1 MKKKII
7 SVMLS
12 ICFVMTACSCVMAK
26 QDKIT
31 VEINGKTIEFDVE
44 PEIIDD
50 RVMLPMRKIFE
61 EIGAVV
67 KWDDTTRTVTA
78 RKSSK
83 TVSITIDSDELF
95 IDKGKTDDEGNAI
108 TDTITLDVPA
118 QISEER
124 TLVPAR
130 AVSEAFGFEVD
141 WDDKTKTV
149 SITSNSDSDD
159 LWKENKVSINL
170 DDLSIGDTG
179 YDVSEKTVTITEGG
193 DYTLSGTLN
202 SGMICVNTENRV
214 KLRLSGVTITSDDTP
229 CIYIENA
236 DKAYI
241 TISDGTKNYLTTKN
255 TESGAVYSKDNL
267 EIKGKGELYI
277 TSEQSH
283 GIKASDNLTIESGII
298 NITAKKDAIKV
309 NDTLSVTGG
318 NIKTSSE
325 GDGIVSES
333 ILSISGGMIDVT
345 TMGEPTVNQA
355 EENSEHGRF
364 MPLGEN
370 KSNVTFESS
379 SKGIKADW
387 ILLISG
393 GDISVNSADHAI
405 HCVDE
410 IRIDGGNMKIASEYG
425 KGITAHANMTID
437 GADTSIDISKS
448 TEGIE
453 SKDVLTINNGT
464 IKIIASDDGINATGG
479 NSGNNFGGGG
489 GDMTQP
495 EFDGDR
501 NERKHGFD
509 ENFQPPKFDVEND
522 FRNSDSAIMMMP
534 PDAPQMDREHKKDG
548 FEGPNKEM
556 GMRSFKDCLIINGGD
571 IEVYA
576 EDDCLDANG
585 NLQFNGGTIKA
596 SVANGSFSG
605 NFAVFD
611 PDGTLTVAEGVTL
624 IATATQ
630 GSERDIDIPQNSIT
644 VYCENSHSDTD
655 TVTVKTS
662 AGKTIAEYT
671 PYGSY
676 NSILISSPDME
687 SGKEYVVSAG
697 DEKFEITAKD
707 GAVTAGTPKNNG
719 FNNRNGRKN

>member
-12 ICFVMTACSCVMAK
+12 VCFAMTACSCVTAK

-31 VEINGKTIEFDVE
+31 VEIDGKTIEFDVE
-44 PEIIDD
+44 PQIIDD
-50 RVMLPMRKIFE
+50 RVMVPMRKIFE

-83 TVSITIDSDELF
+83 TVSITIDSDKLC

-108 TDTITLDVPA
+108 TDTVTLDVPA

-124 TLVPAR
+124 TLVPTR

-141 WDDKTKTV
+141 WNDETKTV
-149 SITSNSDSDD
+149 SIMSNSDSDD
-159 LWKENKVSINL
+159 LWKENKVAINL
-170 DDLSIGDTG
+170 DDLSLGGTG
-179 YDVSEKTVTITEGG
+179 YDVSGKTVTVTEGG

-202 SGMICVNTENRV
+202 GGMICVNTENRV
-214 KLRLSGVTITSDDTP
+214 KLRLSGVKITSDDTP

-241 TISDGTKNYLTTKN
+241 TVSDGTKNYLSTQN
-255 TESGAVYSKDNL
+255 PESGAIYSKDNL
-267 EIKGKGELYI
+267 EIKGKGELDI
-277 TSEQSH
+277 TSEQAH
-283 GIKASDNLTIESGII
+283 GIKASDNLTIESGTI

-318 NIKTSSE
+318 NIKTSST

-333 ILSISGGMIDVT
+333 IVSISGGTIDVT
-345 TMGEPTVNQA
+345 TLGEPIINQTSK
-355 EENSEHGRF
+355 NSERGGF
-364 MPLGEN
+364 MPHSEN
-370 KSNVTFESS
+370 KSNITFESS

-405 HCVDE
+405 HCADE
-410 IRIDGGNMKIASEYG
+410 IRIDGGNMKICSEYG
-425 KGITAHANMTID
+425 KGISAHANMTID
-437 GADTSIDISKS
+437 GVDTVIDIAKS

-479 NSGNNFGGGG
+479 NSGDNFGGNG
-489 GDMTQP
+489 MAPP
-495 EFDGDR
+495 EFDGNK
-501 NERKHGFD
+501 NERQHGFD
-509 ENFQPPKFDVEND
+509 EDFQPPKFDDEND
-522 FRNSDSAIMMMP
+522 FRNSDSAIMMLP
-534 PDAPQMDREHKKDG
+534 PNAPQQEREHKKDG
-548 FEGPNKEM
+548 FERPDNGM

-576 EDDCLDANG
+576 EDDCLDSNG

-644 VYCENSHSDTD
+644 VYCEKSHGGTD

-662 AGKTIAEYT
+662 DGKTIAEYT
-671 PYGSY
+671 PNGSY
-676 NSILISSPDME
+676 NSILISSPNIE

-697 DEKFEITAKD
+697 DEKFETTAMD
-707 GAVTAGTPKNNG
+707 GAVTVGMPKNGG
-719 FNNRNGRKN
+719 FNNHGRRN